1 MASPEIHGPHYALG
15 FNKCF
20 FHPPR
25 SFGHLFFF
33 FFFFPFVLSP
43 CHSLFLWA
51 FFSLSPSSVG
61 APCCW
66 GFLGLPFTFG
76 DQTITCVLQQVRIYN
91 KGKKSGWNE
100 VKRICGDGIGGE
112 MKISISRRIKK
123 VVSCWLDPLSSA
135 NNCERIWW
143 LEYNWWFTRNR
154 LMNKC
159 CVGYFLLAMLQ

>member
-1 MASPEIHGPHYALG
+1 MLWALTSVSFILLVLLATSSSSSSSFHSSSPPAILFSSERFSVSRHRRLVHHVAEVFSVYLLHSVIKQLHV
-15 FNKCF
+15 FCNKC
-20 FHPPR
+20 
-25 SFGHLFFF
+25 
-33 FFFFPFVLSP
+33 
-43 CHSLFLWA
+43 
-51 FFSLSPSSVG
+51 
-61 APCCW
+61 
-66 GFLGLPFTFG
+66 GFT
-76 DQTITCVLQQVRIYN
+76 T
-91 KGKKSGWNE
+91 KEKKSGWNE

-159 CVGYFLLAMLQ
+159 CVGYFLLAMLLQ

>member
-91 KGKKSGWNE
+91 KGKK
-100 VKRICGDGIGGE
+100 K
-112 MKISISRRIKK
+112 
-123 VVSCWLDPLSSA
+123 WLKWSETNL
-135 NNCERIWW
+135 RWW
-143 LEYNWWFTRNR
+143 NWWRDENLNITSNQ
-154 LMNKC
+154 KSS
-159 CVGYFLLAMLQ
+159 FLLAWPTFFSKQLRKDLVVGI